1 MYNIGKILPSLSQP
15 GSLSYQKMKPQKK
28 SRKLNLI
35 MGVLILLIGVP
46 IGAYLVLN
54 SKIVSTKEGSTG
66 NQDLKN
72 IAALDTD
79 QDTDK
84 DGLEDWQEILFGTDK
99 NNPDTDGD
107 GYLDGEEVLSGHD
120 PLESGTDDKL
130 TERIEGTWLDKDN
143 LTQYFAQQLA
153 NQMDSLDSNP
163 DNNLLKISAQDILD
177 SLSSKEITELNE
189 LGLNLVPDPI
199 SEKELKTIP
208 TSQESVLNYLQ
219 EIEIALTKNEN
230 IYENADTFKNA
241 LKAGNFSEI
250 TKIASAYEENYQNIK
265 ILAVPKDL
273 SSLHVE
279 LLNMLALTKAS
290 LENFSQLN
298 QDPVKAYLGLEIYR
312 QVYSSLLPNF
322 AQKLVDQLGLIYK
335 K

>member
-1 MYNIGKILPSLSQP
+1 
-15 GSLSYQKMKPQKK
+15 
-28 SRKLNLI
+28 

-46 IGAYLVLN
+46 IGAYLVLG

-72 IAALDTD
+72 ISDLDTG
-79 QDTDK
+79 QDSDK

-99 NNPDTDGD
+99 NNSDTDGD

-120 PLESGTDDKL
+120 PLESGPDDKL
-130 TERIEGTWLDKDN
+130 TERIEGSWMDKNN
-143 LTQYFAQQLA
+143 LTQYFAHQLA
-153 NQMDSLDSNP
+153 SQMDSLNPNP
-163 DNNLLKISAQDILD
+163 DTDLLKISAQDILD
-177 SLSSKEITELNE
+177 SLSSKELTELNK

-199 SEKELKTIP
+199 SEKELKTIS
-208 TSQESVLNYLQ
+208 TDQESVLNYLQ
-219 EIEIALTKNEN
+219 EIETALAKNED

-241 LKAGNFSEI
+241 LKTGGFSEI
-250 TKIASAYEENYQNIK
+250 TKIASAYEENYQNLK
-265 ILAVPKDL
+265 ILAVPDDFA
-273 SSLHVE
+273 SLHVE

-290 LENFSQLN
+290 LDNFSQLN
-298 QDPVKAYLGLEIYR
+298 QDPVKAYLGLEIYK

-335 K
+335 R